1 MNIEPYWW
9 NPFKSIWK
17 KGQKIHKLVK
27 AVTVGKNKWVKGQ
40 TDAML
45 VVYSDKNDI
54 ISVLCTGLS

>member
-1 MNIEPYWW
+1 MEKRVKQVT
-9 NPFKSIWK
+9 FH